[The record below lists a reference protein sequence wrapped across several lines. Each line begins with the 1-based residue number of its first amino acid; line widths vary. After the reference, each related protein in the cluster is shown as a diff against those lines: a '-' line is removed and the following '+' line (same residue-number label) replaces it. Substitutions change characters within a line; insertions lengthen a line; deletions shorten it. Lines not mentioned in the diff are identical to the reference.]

1 MMEGNLALDYVMDEN
16 GTWATKGAALK
27 WYRKELA
34 EAKHDIEHALQSIT
48 ILEKEL
54 QAKQAEVDRLM
65 FEYCPDQMSVE
76 QIINWSN
83 HQRALENDKLLD

>member
-1 MMEGNLALDYVMDEN
+1 MEGNLALDYVMDDN

-34 EAKHDIEHALQSIT
+34 EAKRQ
-48 ILEKEL
+48 LE
-54 QAKQAEVDRLM
+54 AKQAVIDRLM
-65 FEYCPDQMSVE
+65 LEYCPEEMSVE
-76 QIINWSN
+76 QIVNWSN